1 MKPGPLWG
9 KKDKQCDSANP
20 DDAEQGSYWDHVII
34 DPESKLIVSL
44 VVGRRNADT
53 VVQLFT
59 DFYQRSDGYLPELIT
74 TDEYAV
80 YETVILDTYGV
91 WRAELE
97 LTAAEEAAFDR
108 QGMPA
113 FYFPVEI
120 TYARVLKEK
129 EGNRV
134 VQVMVERRAVQMG
147 ALRAVGV
154 LGASMLLRPWIGMLL
169 LFLITRHDSTEAISS
184 VVLFM
189 VLVTI
194 DIATRILTHRNIR
207 THAGRTA

>member
-1 MKPGPLWG
+1 V
-9 KKDKQCDSANP
+9 A
-20 DDAEQGSYWDHVII
+20 
-34 DPESKLIVSL
+34 
-44 VVGRRNADT
+44 
-53 VVQLFT
+53 
-59 DFYQRSDGYLPELIT
+59 
-74 TDEYAV
+74 
-80 YETVILDTYGV
+80 
-91 WRAELE
+91 
-97 LTAAEEAAFDR
+97 
-108 QGMPA
+108 
-113 FYFPVEI
+113 
-120 TYARVLKEK
+120 
-129 EGNRV
+129 
-134 VQVMVERRAVQMG
+134 QVMVERRAVQMG